1 MQITLCNGRAHK
13 YRRGNQEGSFELGKM
28 KREKGQS
35 KQKTRGPDRI
45 GGLMFP
51 LRLRG
56 QHQHQQK
63 PTNNESGQQCC
74 GFWLM
79 FLAPAGNV
87 AKFPCSTAEFLKA
100 FG

>member
-1 MQITLCNGRAHK
+1 
-13 YRRGNQEGSFELGKM
+13 
-28 KREKGQS
+28 
-35 KQKTRGPDRI
+35 
-45 GGLMFP
+45 MFP

-63 PTNNESGQQCC
+63 PTNNEPGQQCC

-87 AKFPCSTAEFLKA
+87 AKFPCSIAEFLKA
-100 FG
+100 LG